1 MSKKKIP
8 KPSKETRE
16 YLSLIGFVGGKKSRR
31 TMSTEEAQRIAGLR
45 WKKKEG
51 ANV

>member
-8 KPSKETRE
+8 KPSKEARE
-16 YLSLIGFVGGKKSRR
+16 YLSSIGSIGGKKSRR

-51 ANV
+51 ADV